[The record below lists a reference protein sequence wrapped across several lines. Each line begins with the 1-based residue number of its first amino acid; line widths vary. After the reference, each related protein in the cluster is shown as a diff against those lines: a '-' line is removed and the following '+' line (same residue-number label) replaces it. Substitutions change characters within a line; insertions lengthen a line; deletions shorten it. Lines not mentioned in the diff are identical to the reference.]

1 MCDIGGGGGGGGFGG
16 GFGGGGGGGLDL
28 GLDFSGLDFS
38 GLSGGGGF
46 DDTGTTELVEIP
58 AIEVNVPDPS
68 DVIAGY
74 ASSRAN
80 QFADLYDQTRTDDA
94 VTKGY
99 YANARK
105 LGIARNA
112 SNALQGILDAED
124 SRKATAVRN
133 YENKIVNKYPDWAAP
148 FATPADTDNPFD
160 MDVINEGLV
169 DQVDD
174 GTRLA
179 TVGGARRFVGRLAP
193 KLFGGENIKPLDRFK
208 TRRRFQRDNNA
219 TSGFSGFDT
228 LGNTQRRAD
237 D

>member
-28 GLDFSGLDFS
+28 GIDFSGL
-38 GLSGGGGF
+38 GGF
-46 DDTGTTELVEIP
+46 DGTGATSLPNINPITIT
-58 AIEVNVPDPS
+58 APDPS

-74 ASSRAN
+74 ASSRAD

-99 YANARK
+99 FANARK

-112 SNALQGILDAED
+112 SSALQSILDAED
-124 SRKATAVRN
+124 SRKATAVQN
-133 YENKIVNKYPDWAAP
+133 YENKIINKYPDWAAP
-148 FATPADTDNPFD
+148 FATPADADNPFD
-160 MDVINEGLV
+160 MDVINEGLATG
-169 DQVDD
+169 DVDD

-193 KLFGGENIKPLDRFK
+193 KLFGGEGIKPLDRFK
-208 TRRRFQRDNNA
+208 TQRRFKRDNNA
-219 TSGFSGFDT
+219 TSGYSGFDT